1 MPDITGSEVY
11 LTNISPDDKP
21 WDKNRALAMK
31 VEGLYELGDFTRQ
44 VERSHQC
51 SRQIEFV
58 LKANDEGEMKLRL
71 NSARFC
77 RLRFCPICQWRK
89 SLSWKARLHQAIPR
103 IVQDYPTHRWL
114 MLTLTVRNCPL
125 DELRLTVAEMNKAWQ
140 RLSQRKSF
148 PAIGYLK
155 STEVTRAEDDYAHPH
170 FHVVMLVPASYF
182 SYGYIKQ
189 ADWVELWRKSLRVEY
204 SPNVDVRPVKNRRRR
219 EIDPSQVHPHIDI
232 ISGVLEALK
241 YSVKPADF
249 LKGSDPQKNAAWLGG
264 ITSQLHKTRAVALG
278 GVFKQY
284 MSDEEPD
291 DLVNVDGEKQE
302 SLTETEIK
310 LLFGWREQHKR
321 YIKEEHK

>member
-21 WDKNRALAMK
+21 WDKNRALASE
-31 VEGLYELGDFTRQ
+31 VGGLYELGDFTRQ
-44 VERSHQC
+44 FERQNQC
-51 SRQIEFV
+51 SRQLEFA
-58 LKANDEGEMKLRL
+58 LKANDQGEMKLRL

-89 SLSWKARLHQAIPR
+89 SLSWKARLYQAIPR
-103 IVQDYPTHRWL
+103 IVQDYPTHRWV

-125 DELRLTVAEMNKAWQ
+125 DELRATVAEMNKAWK
-140 RLSQRKSF
+140 RLSERKSF
-148 PAIGYLK
+148 PAVGYLK
-155 STEVTRAEDDYAHPH
+155 STEVTRSKDDWAHPH
-170 FHVVMLVPASYF
+170 FHVMMLVPASYF

-189 ADWVELWRKSLRVEY
+189 ADWVEMWRKALRVEY
-204 SPNVDVRPVKNRRRR
+204 SPNVDVRPIQNRRRQ
-219 EIDPSQVHPHIDI
+219 EVDPSKLHPHIDI
-232 ISGVLEALK
+232 VSGALEALK

-249 LKGSDPQKNAAWLGG
+249 LKGTDSQKNAAWLGG
-264 ITSQLHKTRAVALG
+264 IISQLHRTRAVALG

-291 DLVNVDGEKQE
+291 NLVNVESEEQE
-302 SLTETEIK
+302 SLTETETR

-321 YIKEEHK
+321 YVKEERD